1 MSRRGPRTLRA
12 PVPPAWAGALVL
24 ALLACCASALVP
36 AGASARTIHFDGQRV
51 QAPGSWPVYRL
62 SQHPR
67 MCVRLDRRAV
77 YLGAPGANQ
86 RCPAEAVVG
95 GRRAILVEPSRG
107 GHPAPQPRGRHFNRI
122 PVETTTAGASATAS
136 TGGSVYTGLGFDACT
151 APSSRS
157 MAAWGS
163 SPYRAI
169 GIYIGGT
176 NRGCSQPNLTSS
188 WVSAQTA
195 AGWHL
200 IPTYVGLQAPT
211 SSCSSCAKLS
221 ASRAV
226 AQGEEEAVDAVAQA
240 AAVAMGPGSPIY
252 FDMESY
258 TRTTSATSAVL
269 TFLEAW
275 TEKLHSLGYVSG
287 VYSSS
292 ASGIADLAGQ
302 LATGYTLPDNLWFAN
317 WNGQANTT
325 DSYVPASGWSNHQRI
340 HQYRGGHDETYGGV
354 AINIDSNYVDG
365 GTVGTAASP
374 TTNED
379 PVGSLDLVGAPAPGQ
394 VRVKGWAFDLNAPT
408 EPLAIRAYVGGRP
421 GAPGVATYDLGA
433 IANQAREDVGAKF
446 RRAGANHGFDLTFPI
461 VKSGPQPVCVYAL
474 NTGGGAD
481 RLLGCKSI
489 TVGVAVTL
497 SVLKT
502 TARSVKVWVACEWPA
517 GTACPGQLA
526 LRTRVKIALPHRRGT
541 PPRIRAVTRSL
552 GRRAF
557 QLSGKQGHGF
567 TIPLSA
573 GGRTLLKQR
582 GKLPSQL
589 IAAIPGGRR
598 TVAVGLG
605 R

>member
-1 MSRRGPRTLRA
+1 MSRRGPRTFRA
-12 PVPPAWAGALVL
+12 LAPPAWVGALVL
-24 ALLACCASALVP
+24 ALLACWASAFAP
-36 AGASARTIHFDGQRV
+36 ASASARTLHFDGRRV
-51 QAPGSWPVYRL
+51 EAPRSWPVYRL
-62 SQHPR
+62 SEHPG

-77 YLGAPGANQ
+77 YLGMPGTNQ
-86 RCPAEAVVG
+86 RCPADAVIG
-95 GRRAILVEPSRG
+95 GRRAILVEPRSAAGAGRSAL
-107 GHPAPQPRGRHFNRI
+107 PAPAHRI
-122 PVETTTAGASATAS
+122 ATGSA
-136 TGGSVYTGLGFDACT
+136 GGSVFTGLGFDACT

-157 MAAWGS
+157 MAAWAD

-169 GIYIGGT
+169 GVYIGGA
-176 NRGCSQPNLTSS
+176 NRGCSQPNLTAS
-188 WVSAQTA
+188 WVGAQTA

-211 SSCSSCAKLS
+211 SSCDSCAKLS
-221 ASRAV
+221 ASKAI
-226 AQGEEEAVDAVAQA
+226 AQGEEAAVDAVAQA
-240 AAVAMGPGSPIY
+240 ATVAMGPGSPIY

-258 TRTTSATSAVL
+258 TRTSSATAATL

-287 VYSSS
+287 VYSSG

-302 LATGYTLPDNLWFAN
+302 LGSAYSLPDNLWFAN
-317 WNGQANTT
+317 WNGQATVT
-325 DSYVPASGWSNHQRI
+325 DPYVPASGWAQHQRI
-340 HQYRGGHDETYGGV
+340 HQYRGGHDESYGGV
-354 AINIDSNYVDG
+354 TINIDNNYVDG

-379 PVGSLDLVGAPAPGQ
+379 PVGALDLVGSPTPGQ
-394 VRVKGWAFDLNAPT
+394 VRVKGWAFDLNLPT

-421 GAPGVATYDLGA
+421 GAPSAVAYDLGVA
-433 IANQAREDVGAKF
+433 SQARSDVGAKF
-446 RRAGANHGFDLTFPI
+446 RRAGATHGFDLTFPT

-474 NTGGGAD
+474 NTGGGTD
-481 RLLGCKSI
+481 RLLGCKST
-489 TVGVAVTL
+489 TVPVAVTL

-502 TARSVKVWVACEWPA
+502 TPTRVKVWVACEWPQ
-517 GTACPGQLA
+517 GTVCPGQLA

-557 QLSGKQGHGF
+557 QLTGKKGHGF
-567 TIPLSA
+567 VIPISA
-573 GGRTLLKQR
+573 GGRTLLKER
-582 GKLPSQL
+582 GNLRSQL

-598 TVAVGLG
+598 IVAVGLG